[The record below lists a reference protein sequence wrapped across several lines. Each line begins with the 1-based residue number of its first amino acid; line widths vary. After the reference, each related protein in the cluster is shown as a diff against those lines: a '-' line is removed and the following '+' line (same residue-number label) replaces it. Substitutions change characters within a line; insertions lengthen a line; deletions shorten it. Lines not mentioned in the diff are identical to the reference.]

1 MMKLSWPLHVH
12 EEHVMAMN
20 SLYITNHDNKV
31 QGILKAFSNS
41 IQNIGDTVKES
52 VRDLTV

>member
-1 MMKLSWPLHVH
+1 
-12 EEHVMAMN
+12 MAMN

>member
-1 MMKLSWPLHVH
+1 
-12 EEHVMAMN
+12 MN
-20 SLYITNHDNKV
+20 SLYNTKHDNKV

-41 IQNIGDTVKES
+41 IQNIGDTVKEG